1 MKTEGGAVHIVGPRT
16 FHNSMMVFYL
26 QGNLGLNCFA
36 HTAMTRIPLDD
47 GRENSPPKLVLCDCL
62 FHDREEISRLLP
74 QTRGLCSGSR
84 LALFNVAEDIEIES
98 EALGN
103 GVRGFFYENDPVES
117 LLKGI
122 RAMFE
127 GELWLSRK
135 KMSQCLL
142 DQSAPHPHREK
153 DCALLTERERVI
165 MVMVAKG
172 ARNENIAEKFCISTH
187 TVKTHVYNIFKK
199 IKVTNRLQAALWA
212 AKNL

>member
-1 MKTEGGAVHIVGPRT
+1 MKTGEGAVYIVGPRT
-16 FHNSMMVFYL
+16 FQNSMMVFYL
-26 QGNLGLNCFA
+26 QGNLGLNCFS
-36 HTAMTRIPLDD
+36 HTALTRIPRDA
-47 GRENSPPKLVLCDCL
+47 GRESLPPKLVLYDCL
-62 FHDREEISRLLP
+62 FQDREAISRLLP
-74 QTRGLCSGSR
+74 ETRGICSESR
-84 LALFNVAEDIEIES
+84 LALFNVAEGIEIES

-103 GVRGFFYENDPVES
+103 GVRGFFYENDPAES

-135 KMSQCLL
+135 MMSQCLL
-142 DQSAPHPHREK
+142 TQSVSLPHR
-153 DCALLTERERVI
+153 DSVSSLLTERERVI

-172 ARNENIAEKFCISTH
+172 AKNENIAEKFCISTH